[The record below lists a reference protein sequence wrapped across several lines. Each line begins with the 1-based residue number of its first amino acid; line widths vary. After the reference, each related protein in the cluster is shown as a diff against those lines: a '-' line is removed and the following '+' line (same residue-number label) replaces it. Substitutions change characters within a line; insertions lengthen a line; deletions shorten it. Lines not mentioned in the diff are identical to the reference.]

1 MESDLL
7 IAIVTSLVVSHVALG
22 AEGLAT
28 AFDGA
33 LEGSLVNVD
42 PHMNAEILFF
52 AEGFSTAWECTFEG
66 LGPVVEVHV
75 SVEP

>member
-7 IAIVTSLVVSHVALG
+7 VAEVTSLVVSHVALS
-22 AEGLAT
+22 AEGLAA

-42 PHMNAEILFF
+42 PHMNA
-52 AEGFSTAWECTFEG
+52 
-66 LGPVVEVHV
+66 
-75 SVEP
+75 